1 MRAFGLRT
9 HIWNN
14 FWKSAFL
21 LAGFPLLLGLTAFGL
36 ALIVYDT
43 GGGFSRAW
51 DRATSHFWMFYLAG
65 CGAALVWFLI
75 ATAASNR
82 ILDAVTG
89 AHVVTR
95 SDEPRLWNLLEN
107 LAISRGM
114 RMPRLAVIETD
125 ARNAFAA
132 GLSREQG
139 SVTVTRGLMQA
150 LDDRELAAVLGHE
163 LTHIRN
169 GDARLA
175 VVAAIFAG
183 VISLGF
189 EWMYRDND
197 RQSWSGP
204 RSSRRSSSSS
214 SSRDSGAAA
223 LLGIALILLASALA
237 AVLRMALSRNR
248 EYLADAGSVELTQDP
263 DAMITALRKVAGHSD
278 IEGVPSQVRAM
289 FLDDHAGSLYGRLL
303 ATHPPLEE
311 RIEALV
317 KFAGGRD
324 PGPIEEPSAVT
335 APEAEQGPAPWTEAG
350 EAPPAQP
357 SSGGHSPWWSAGGTI
372 GTSPPATPLPPT
384 GSSPWA
390 PR

>member
-14 FWKSAFL
+14 FWKSTLL

-36 ALIVYDT
+36 ALIVMD
-43 GGGFSRAW
+43 GDGFSRAW
-51 DRATSHFWMFYLAG
+51 SRAVANFWWFYLAG
-65 CGAALVWFLI
+65 CGVALVWFLV

-82 ILDAVTG
+82 IIDAVTG
-89 AHVVTR
+89 AQPVTR
-95 SDEPRLWNLLEN
+95 AEEPRLWNLLEN

-114 RMPRLAVIETD
+114 RMPRLAVIETP

-132 GLSREQG
+132 GLSRDQG

-175 VVAAIFAG
+175 VIAAIFAG

-189 EWMYRDND
+189 EWMSRDGQ

-204 RSSRRSSSSS
+204 RSHRSSSS
-214 SSRDSGAAA
+214 SSRDSGLATLVGVAM
-223 LLGIALILLASALA
+223 ILLASALA

-248 EYLADAGSVELTQDP
+248 EYLADAGAVELTQDP
-263 DAMITALRKVAGHSD
+263 DAMILALRKIAGHSD
-278 IEGVPSQVRAM
+278 IANVPSQIRAM
-289 FLDDHAGSLYGRLL
+289 FLDDRAGALYGALM
-303 ATHPPLEE
+303 ATHPPIEE
-311 RIEALV
+311 RIATLV
-317 KFAGGRD
+317 RVAGGRD
-324 PGPIEEPSAVT
+324 PGPLA
-335 APEAEQGPAPWTEAG
+335 EAGPAGENDAPAPWQEPAPPERTGPGTEAG
-350 EAPPAQP
+350 P
-357 SSGGHSPWWSAGGTI
+357 GGTEPVA
-372 GTSPPATPLPPT
+372 SPPPRRA
-384 GSSPWA
+384 SPWA